1 MEKQK
6 QVYRYCRYNGNPLLA
21 KREIA
26 YEIKLS
32 SRLLLDELCYKWNKS
47 QLETAINQA
56 IDTGDQEKFLEISE
70 DYKFYTFE

>member
-32 SRLLLDELCYKWNKS
+32 SRLLLDELCYNWNKS
-47 QLETAINQA
+47 KLEAAINRA
-56 IDTGDQEKFLEISE
+56 IEQGDQERFMKLSNE
-70 DYKFYTFE
+70 YKYYTFE